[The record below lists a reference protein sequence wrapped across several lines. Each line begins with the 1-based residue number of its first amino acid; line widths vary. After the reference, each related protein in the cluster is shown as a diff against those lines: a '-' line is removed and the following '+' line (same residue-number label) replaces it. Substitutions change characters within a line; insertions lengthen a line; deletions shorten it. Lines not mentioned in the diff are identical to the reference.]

1 MNLFFPNSKS
11 PDFLLVTLLILLYIH
26 SINILTTWFL
36 DQSFI
41 VCLVSCYFFFGQNNL
56 AKYLEFPFKSLKS
69 KENEPALI
77 LLALQMFICK
87 YHKKALLIL
96 NHLKFLNILHLA
108 TLLLDLVLILY
119 FAYYFFQF
127 STFRT
132 IDLHFS
138 SNHWL
143 NIEINY
149 YSFKYGWNL
158 FSFEIIILNLFN

>member
-1 MNLFFPNSKS
+1 MNLFSPNSKS
-11 PDFLLVTLLILLYIH
+11 PDFQLVKLLSLLYIH

-36 DQSFI
+36 DQPFT
-41 VCLVSCYFFFGQNNL
+41 VCLVGCYVSFGQNNL

-77 LLALQMFICK
+77 LLALQMFRCK

-96 NHLKFLNILHLA
+96 NRSKFLNILHLA
-108 TLLLDLVLILY
+108 ILLLDLVLILY

-132 IDLHFS
+132 IDWHFD
-138 SNHWL
+138 SNHSL

-149 YSFKYGWNL
+149 YWIKYGWNL
-158 FSFEIIILNLFN
+158 FSFKIIILN